1 MMHLLKIALLKRTGM
16 EYYGYILIK
25 CLTEAGIRDLNVTE
39 YKGKRDSL
47 KRILDKHST
56 MYELQRRQ
64 VLALLDAGII
74 YKLDLYTKRIK
85 SISEIS
91 DIIAELLNF
100 NLDDSRLLAV
110 YFYRISG
117 HIIGNRAKS

>member
-1 MMHLLKIALLKRTGM
+1 MF
-16 EYYGYILIK
+16 
-25 CLTEAGIRDLNVTE
+25 
-39 YKGKRDSL
+39 
-47 KRILDKHST
+47 
-56 MYELQRRQ
+56 ELQRRQ

-117 HIIGNRAKS
+117 HIIGNSARS

>member
-1 MMHLLKIALLKRTGM
+1 
-16 EYYGYILIK
+16 
-25 CLTEAGIRDLNVTE
+25 
-39 YKGKRDSL
+39 
-47 KRILDKHST
+47 

-74 YKLDLYTKRIK
+74 YKLDLYTKRVK

-91 DIIAELLNF
+91 DVIAELLNF

-110 YFYRISG
+110 YFYRIS
-117 HIIGNRAKS
+117 R

>member
-1 MMHLLKIALLKRTGM
+1 
-16 EYYGYILIK
+16 
-25 CLTEAGIRDLNVTE
+25 
-39 YKGKRDSL
+39 
-47 KRILDKHST
+47 

-74 YKLDLYTKRIK
+74 YKLDLYTKRVK

-91 DIIAELLNF
+91 DVIVELLNF

-110 YFYRISG
+110 YFYRIS
-117 HIIGNRAKS
+117 R